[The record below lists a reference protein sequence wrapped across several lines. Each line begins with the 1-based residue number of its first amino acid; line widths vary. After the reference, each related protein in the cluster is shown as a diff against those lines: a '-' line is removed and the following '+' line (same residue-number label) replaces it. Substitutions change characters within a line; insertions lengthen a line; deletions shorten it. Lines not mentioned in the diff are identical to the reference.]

1 MRFGLQLDFRNPP
14 QWHQPPASLYRESI
28 DFAAWTETLGFDD
41 VWISEHH
48 AADDSYLPSP
58 LIAAAAIAAK
68 TRRIRIG
75 TAIAAAPFYHPVRLA
90 EDCAVL
96 DIVSDGRFELG
107 LGLGYRAEEFAG
119 YGLNQ
124 KQRGAMTD
132 EILQIVRRLWD
143 GETLDFDGHHYQLR
157 GARIMPRPLQQR
169 LPIWIG
175 GFNAPAFRRAAQYG
189 DGIIGGGDI
198 AARAREYGAALLAQ
212 GKDTATARMLYGML
226 WFMVAEDPDKAFH
239 EVAPHVLHQ
248 INTYAKWLRGTAHEM
263 FKPSTL
269 ADLKAQGTLQVVTP
283 DAAIAMIRNLTAQA
297 PIEGIYGMIPP
308 AGYPLER
315 LAEHVELFA
324 SKVIPAFRA

>member
-14 QWHQPPASLYRESI
+14 QWHRPWASLYRESI

-41 VWISEHH
+41 VWVSEHH
-48 AADDSYLPSP
+48 AADDGYLPSP
-58 LIAAAAIAAK
+58 LIAATAIAAK

-96 DIVSDGRFELG
+96 DIVSEGRFELG

-119 YGLNQ
+119 YGLNP

-132 EILQIVRRLWD
+132 EMLQIVRRLWD
-143 GETLDFDGHHYQLR
+143 GETLDFQGRHYQLQ
-157 GARIMPRPLQQR
+157 GARITPRPLQER

-175 GFNAPAFRRAAQYG
+175 GFNAPAFQRAALYG
-189 DGIIGGGDI
+189 DGIIGGGDM
-198 AARAREYGAALLAQ
+198 AARAHAYSNALQAH
-212 GKDTATARMLYGML
+212 GKDPAAARMLCGML
-226 WFMVAEDPDKAFH
+226 WFMVANDPDKTFH

-248 INTYAKWLRGTAHEM
+248 INTYAQWLKGSAHEL
-263 FKPSTL
+263 FKPSTVE
-269 ADLKAQGTLQVVTP
+269 DLKTQGTLKVVTP
-283 DAAIAMIRNLTAQA
+283 DTAIAMIRDLIAQA

-324 SKVIPAFRA
+324 SKVIPAFRS